1 MAKESA
7 RRLPNLYPLQTIEEK
22 AMITLLNS
30 QKPDNKENGPKENE
44 FINIRNPGIIPGFFY
59 VFSIILTVSII
70 RKMEENK

>member
-1 MAKESA
+1 
-7 RRLPNLYPLQTIEEK
+7 
-22 AMITLLNS
+22 MITLLNS